1 MGTLAFLSSEKV
13 QAALAAPDTRTMKW
27 SELAVCTVYAI
38 TVVKKVKGKF
48 GVSFVGDLET
58 QDGTQYKAWVPQRLA
73 DDLQGRELPVFVLHK
88 GLKQSVKDKSR

>member
-1 MGTLAFLSSEKV
+1 MHYNSRRTKKV
-13 QAALAAPDTRTMKW
+13 QAAEAATETKTMRW
-27 SELAVCTVYAI
+27 SELPTGTVYAVTHI
-38 TVVKKVKGKF
+38 KQVQGRFGK
-48 GVSFVGDLET
+48 SFVGDLET